1 MTPLYAA
8 RTDVGKA
15 LCVRLCLPSMSERHS
30 TLLLVQLACRAL
42 ETYYLLDQSITLPA
56 LIYGRPTYLGDSAC
70 FR

>member
-15 LCVRLCLPSMSERHS
+15 LCVRLCLPSMRERHS

-42 ETYYLLDQSITLPA
+42 ATFYL
-56 LIYGRPTYLGDSAC
+56 LGDSVC
-70 FR
+70 FQ